1 MFGDLFCGCRAVQ
14 NQFRKDSFRSAADT
28 TVQIVA
34 DLTGDQLGVRSLG
47 GKNQMDTKGTVQP
60 YDGGHPALD
69 LTDTLPLGLVQYLG
83 YLVAG
88 EDQPFQVFAGAFVVG
103 GKVGISQ
110 LCKQRLSLLQFFCK
124 SGEQI

>member
-1 MFGDLFCGCRAVQ
+1 
-14 NQFRKDSFRSAADT
+14 
-28 TVQIVA
+28 
-34 DLTGDQLGVRSLG
+34 
-47 GKNQMDTKGTVQP
+47 MDTKGTVQP

-124 SGEQI
+124 SGEQF